1 MMQEIP
7 VYTYSS
13 FKTFFMWNRDVFL
26 SARNIPN
33 GINIKIF
40 SMTYAFSCVDAP
52 HVENNCKS
60 TPTLDP
66 GSLEKM
72 LPYSSAIYMQSYYTT
87 IWCYKPSTFYFFVTG
102 YLLEPFLLQPQ
113 SNKWEH
119 RVVFLL
125 NSVKLLI

>member
-52 HVENNCKS
+52 HVENNCRS

-66 GSLEKM
+66 GSLEKNVTI
-72 LPYSSAIYMQSYYTT
+72 LISNIYAIILYHHMVLQTVNFLFFCNRIPIGT
-87 IWCYKPSTFYFFVTG
+87 IPTAAPIKQAGT
-102 YLLEPFLLQPQ
+102 
-113 SNKWEH
+113 
-119 RVVFLL
+119 
-125 NSVKLLI
+125 